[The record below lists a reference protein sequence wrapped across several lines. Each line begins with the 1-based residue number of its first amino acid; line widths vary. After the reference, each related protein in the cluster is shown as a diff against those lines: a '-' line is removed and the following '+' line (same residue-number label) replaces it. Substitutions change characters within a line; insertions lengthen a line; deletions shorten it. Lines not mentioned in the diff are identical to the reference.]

1 MWANLDQVYDE
12 TVTVLNRLDARDAGL
27 KQDSYHA
34 TVLHGCMWDAT
45 ATRTVQSDGT
55 VLIGTVHRL
64 QIPES
69 EAYVPYREFVGLTD
83 RQGRFTL
90 RHGDY
95 VVRGE
100 VTEEVTASNVKQ
112 VVAAYEPDA
121 FQVQHFRNLTKRDGL
136 HHSGAG
142 ILRFAECYYV
152 EG

>member
-1 MWANLDQVYDE
+1 MRVNLDELYDE
-12 TVTVLNRLDARDAGL
+12 TVTVLNRIDARDAGL
-27 KQDSYHA
+27 KQDAYHA
-34 TVLHGCMWDAT
+34 TVLRGCMWDAK

-69 EAYVPYREFVGLTD
+69 AAYVPYRDFVKLED
-83 RQGRFTL
+83 REGRFTL

-100 VTEEVTASNVKQ
+100 VDEQVDAANVKRI
-112 VVAAYEPDA
+112 ADEREPDA
-121 FQVQHFRNLTKRDGL
+121 FQVQHFRNMTRPSGMNGSKRGV
-136 HHSGAG
+136 
-142 ILRFAECYYV
+142 LRFSECYYV

>member
-1 MWANLDQVYDE
+1 MRANLSEIYDE
-12 TVTVLNRLDARDAGL
+12 TVTVLNRLDARDAG
-27 KQDSYHA
+27 QMRDSYHA

-45 ATRTVQSDGT
+45 ATRSVQSDGT

-69 EAYVPYREFVGLTD
+69 ESYVPYREWAKSPD
-83 RQGRFTL
+83 KEGRFTL
-90 RHGDY
+90 RQGDY

-100 VTEEVTASNVKQ
+100 VSEAVTAENVKQ

-121 FQVQHFRNLTKRDGL
+121 FQVQHFRNLTKRKGL
-136 HHSGAG
+136 NHSGAG
-142 ILRFAECYYV
+142 VLRFAECYYV

>member
-1 MWANLDQVYDE
+1 MRANLDAIYDE

-34 TVLHGCMWDAT
+34 TVLRGCMWDAT

-69 EAYVPYREFVGLTD
+69 EAYVLYREWAKLPD
-83 RQGRFTL
+83 REGRFTL

-100 VTEEVTASNVKQ
+100 VTEAVDASTVKQ
-112 VVAAYEPDA
+112 VVASYEPDA
-121 FQVQHFRNLTKRDGL
+121 FQVQHFRNLTKSRGL